1 MDKLKETL
9 QQVMTGYAVRG
20 LNCYSYLTANEDETL
35 FSVITIARVRDERI
49 AEADMIVRLLDDK
62 VIIEEDQ
69 NDRPLVDALVAA
81 GIPRQQIILAYAGEA
96 VPKAAEV
103 I

>member
-1 MDKLKETL
+1 MARLKETL
-9 QQVMTGYAVRG
+9 LQVMTGYAVKG
-20 LNCYSYLTANEDETL
+20 LNCYSYLTTNEDETL

-62 VIIEEDQ
+62 IIIEEDQ
-69 NDRPLVDALVAA
+69 NDKPLVDALMAA
-81 GIPRQQIILAYAGEA
+81 GISRQQIILAYAGEA
-96 VPKAAEV
+96 VPEAAEV